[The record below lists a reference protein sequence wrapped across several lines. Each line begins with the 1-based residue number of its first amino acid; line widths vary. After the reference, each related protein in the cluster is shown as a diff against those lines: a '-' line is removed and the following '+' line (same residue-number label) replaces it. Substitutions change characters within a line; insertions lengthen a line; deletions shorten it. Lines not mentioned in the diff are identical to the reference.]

1 MNLAVY
7 MMQTW
12 DSYVQRLEFS
22 KTTCCMWVLHVSEE
36 FHIGTQHAWRRK
48 TKIQFHEEDCQHHVI
63 DLTWWLDLTS
73 HYSPAF
79 AVLWLMLFST
89 PCVAPPSCHAL
100 LVLDY
105 FQFSSLCVFTSTLS
119 QRSKVET
126 PESFPGSPSC
136 PKLQGP
142 EWRFLWPPGTH
153 PSSGTPSGKHCL
165 ASKTAQQHRVN
176 CPHNG
181 GEGHFI

>member
-1 MNLAVY
+1 MCNGWNSPRRSAACGLCMSVRSFTLGHNTHDDGRQKY
-7 MMQTW
+7 N
-12 DSYVQRLEFS
+12 SVK
-22 KTTCCMWVLHVSEE
+22 KTASTMSSIWHV
-36 FHIGTQHAWRRK
+36 
-48 TKIQFHEEDCQHHVI
+48 
-63 DLTWWLDLTS
+63 DLTS

-79 AVLWLMLFST
+79 AVLWQMLFST
-89 PCVAPPSCHAL
+89 PCDAPPSGHAL
-100 LVLDY
+100 LVLDCKAFFS

-119 QRSKVET
+119 QRSRAEM